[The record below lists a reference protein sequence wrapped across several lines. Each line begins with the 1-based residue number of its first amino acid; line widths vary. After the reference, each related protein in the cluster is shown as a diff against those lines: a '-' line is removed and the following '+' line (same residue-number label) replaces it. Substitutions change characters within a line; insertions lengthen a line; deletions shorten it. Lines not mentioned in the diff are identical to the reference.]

1 MISDKLKSEI
11 IFTIDEWLLFV
22 DGKWLMELKIMRNKY
37 IFKDISKSEYDKD
50 LFFIKS
56 IEASFWNFYN
66 EKFGEQ
72 ENHY

>member
-66 EKFGEQ
+66 EMFGEQ